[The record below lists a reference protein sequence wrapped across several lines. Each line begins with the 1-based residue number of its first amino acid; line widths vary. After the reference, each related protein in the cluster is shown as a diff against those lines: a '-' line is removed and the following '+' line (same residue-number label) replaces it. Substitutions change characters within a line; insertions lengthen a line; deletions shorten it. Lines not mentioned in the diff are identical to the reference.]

1 MTHGLDTSVLLRLL
15 TNQPPR
21 LAANAITRIYRR
33 QLAGDT
39 FFISDLVL
47 SEAYFALQDFYG
59 VSKENSLSALKSLT
73 SHPGFAV
80 SDEAREAL
88 SLPNAAKANP
98 GFVDRTI
105 HGDYCGRGYKTYS
118 CEKSF
123 SRLPLTEIIRE
134 TDRLIDGEIYS
145 KP

>member
-47 SEAYFALQDFYG
+47 
-59 VSKENSLSALKSLT
+59 
-73 SHPGFAV
+73 
-80 SDEAREAL
+80 
-88 SLPNAAKANP
+88 
-98 GFVDRTI
+98 
-105 HGDYCGRGYKTYS
+105 
-118 CEKSF
+118 
-123 SRLPLTEIIRE
+123 
-134 TDRLIDGEIYS
+134 
-145 KP
+145 